1 MRVDVKALTHWV
13 IYKGY
18 RVRFTQRNISAVT
31 GVLTTVDGAELAFTY
46 DPATK
51 TVYIPGESIRINDFG
66 WEVEHSCDEE
76 HARP

>member
-18 RVRFTQRNISAVT
+18 RVRFTQRSIATVA
-31 GVLTTVDGAELAFTY
+31 GVLTTAGGAELAFTY

-51 TVYIPGESIRINDFG
+51 TVRLPGESIRINDFG
-66 WEVEHSCDEE
+66 WEVEHIRDEN
-76 HARP
+76 HARQ